1 MNMITQAF
9 ETFLRSLRTVL
20 ISGPDVDFGRKAEQI
35 LAASNTLLTDL
46 LPGLFQELGQAIF
59 EDTQRREEWEAV
71 RKDQRVLL
79 TAFGELR
86 FERRYYR
93 HKETGEMAYLLDRYT
108 RIQAKARVNGDV
120 RQKAVTLSAQG
131 SYSKSAA
138 ASSPV
143 PISRMSVC
151 NDVSDLE
158 RFPSLNADGEKRSVK
173 HLYVEADEDH
183 VSLQNGQKT
192 QVKLVY
198 VHEGAEERNGRR
210 ALIAPRYLAWPSGG
224 DNDLLWETVSKYIG
238 QQYVPGDI
246 QHIFLSGDCASW
258 IRKGEEWLYPCVPVM
273 DSFHTLKALR
283 ELCGGKQERVNAFLH
298 YAREDE
304 FLKARELCLGILR
317 EGPKPQREAKR
328 RQANYLLGNWQRIV
342 NQRHPGA
349 QGCSA
354 EGHVSHILPERLSS
368 RPLGW
373 SMRNMENIAQLRVM
387 KANGQVICY
396 EDLKKT
402 GPGLQS
408 AVGSSRSAALLDS
421 ARLQKPLKKRTQ
433 STLNSTIQ
441 TLPVLMNGA
450 KSPLYQ
456 ALHGLCFDSA
466 AC

>member
-1 MNMITQAF
+1 
-9 ETFLRSLRTVL
+9 
-20 ISGPDVDFGRKAEQI
+20 
-35 LAASNTLLTDL
+35 
-46 LPGLFQELGQAIF
+46 
-59 EDTQRREEWEAV
+59 
-71 RKDQRVLL
+71 
-79 TAFGELR
+79 
-86 FERRYYR
+86 
-93 HKETGEMAYLLDRYT
+93 
-108 RIQAKARVNGDV
+108 
-120 RQKAVTLSAQG
+120 
-131 SYSKSAA
+131 
-138 ASSPV
+138 
-143 PISRMSVC
+143 
-151 NDVSDLE
+151 
-158 RFPSLNADGEKRSVK
+158 
-173 HLYVEADEDH
+173 
-183 VSLQNGQKT
+183 
-192 QVKLVY
+192 
-198 VHEGAEERNGRR
+198 
-210 ALIAPRYLAWPSGG
+210 
-224 DNDLLWETVSKYIG
+224 
-238 QQYVPGDI
+238 
-246 QHIFLSGDCASW
+246 
-258 IRKGEEWLYPCVPVM
+258 M

-304 FLKARELCLGILR
+304 FLKARELCVGILR

-354 EGHVSHILPERLSS
+354 EGHVSHILAERLSS

-456 ALHGLCFDSA
+456 ALYGLCFDSA